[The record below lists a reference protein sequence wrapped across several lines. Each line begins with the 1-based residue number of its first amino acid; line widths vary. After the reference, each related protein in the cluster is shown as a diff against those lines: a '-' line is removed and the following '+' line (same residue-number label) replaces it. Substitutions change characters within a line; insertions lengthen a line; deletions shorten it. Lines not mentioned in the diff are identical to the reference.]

1 VKFHARYI
9 FNNVNRR
16 AYARACQN
24 SSQRLAF
31 GTLILGRG
39 LILKN
44 SQKQPLFN
52 TKKLVS
58 KTLVF
63 ETAKLKRRA
72 ASFDARGFLERRSL

>member
-1 VKFHARYI
+1 MAISRALTLIKEGQ
-9 FNNVNRR
+9 
-16 AYARACQN
+16 AYARSSQN

-31 GTLILGRG
+31 STLILGRV
-39 LILKN
+39 LVLKN

-52 TKKLVS
+52 TKKLVPI
-58 KTLVF
+58 TLVF